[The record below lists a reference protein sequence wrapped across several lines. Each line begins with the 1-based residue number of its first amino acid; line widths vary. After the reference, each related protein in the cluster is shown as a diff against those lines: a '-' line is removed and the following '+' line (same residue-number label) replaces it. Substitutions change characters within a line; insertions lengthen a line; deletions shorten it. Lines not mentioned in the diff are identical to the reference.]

1 MSGIFL
7 RNEHNDIVVCDSN
20 GSSSYRYLK
29 KCIILSTRSCQN
41 GVSRSCFIREAT
53 RRGSWW
59 VTDDPDQHYFLA
71 QRILILVSL
80 KNYHNA
86 HTTHMRFYL
95 PVSLVSFLWSSIQKY
110 RVQYLGI
117 DYCRCSYCETILTGL
132 HPAQTRRV
140 TNSGQTSLHVYLGVD
155 FSGPSWTTGKNI
167 WDHRCPCWCLAS
179 GSCKCLCSKYKDFSS
194 FTNHLFA

>member
-29 KCIILSTRSCQN
+29 KCIILSTQ
-41 GVSRSCFIREAT
+41 
-53 RRGSWW
+53 SW
-59 VTDDPDQHYFLA
+59 QKNK
-71 QRILILVSL
+71 

-167 WDHRCPCWCLAS
+167 WDHRCPCCCLAS
-179 GSCKCLCSKYKDFSS
+179 GSSKCLCSKYKDFSS

>member
-1 MSGIFL
+1 
-7 RNEHNDIVVCDSN
+7 
-20 GSSSYRYLK
+20 
-29 KCIILSTRSCQN
+29 
-41 GVSRSCFIREAT
+41 
-53 RRGSWW
+53 
-59 VTDDPDQHYFLA
+59 
-71 QRILILVSL
+71 
-80 KNYHNA
+80 
-86 HTTHMRFYL
+86 MRFYL

-167 WDHRCPCWCLAS
+167 WDHRCPCCCLAS

-194 FTNHLFA
+194 FTNHLFVYDVLKMFCDVCRLKGTGISWYHISNSGAKPTIRQLKGSETSSILF